1 MKARSGSSYKS
12 DKVWN
17 IVRILILVAVTI
29 LLMLP
34 VYPVILGA
42 FKPEKEMYTNLLG
55 LPHQWVT
62 DNFTTAWVKGNFE
75 KYYVNTLII
84 TVFQV
89 LICTPLSAMLGFA
102 LSRKD
107 LYGKKIITLALLAGL
122 TIPAQVAIMPLFL
135 QMKAFN
141 LTNSIPGLIIT
152 LVGYRLAFTTFIF
165 QRFMSAVPTEI
176 EEAATIDG
184 CSIPK
189 LFIKIVLPLSQNV
202 LSIGIIFN
210 VMYAWNNF
218 FFPMVLISD
227 RDLKPISTGLL
238 AFKGENTIQYT
249 LLFAAIA
256 ICTVPIMILYIFMQK
271 YIVKGITSGAVK
283 G

>member
-1 MKARSGSSYKS
+1 
-12 DKVWN
+12 
-17 IVRILILVAVTI
+17 
-29 LLMLP
+29 
-34 VYPVILGA
+34 
-42 FKPEKEMYTNLLG
+42 
-55 LPHQWVT
+55 
-62 DNFTTAWVKGNFE
+62 
-75 KYYVNTLII
+75 
-84 TVFQV
+84 
-89 LICTPLSAMLGFA
+89 
-102 LSRKD
+102 
-107 LYGKKIITLALLAGL
+107 
-122 TIPAQVAIMPLFL
+122 
-135 QMKAFN
+135 
-141 LTNSIPGLIIT
+141 
-152 LVGYRLAFTTFIF
+152 
-165 QRFMSAVPTEI
+165 MSAVPTEI

>member
-1 MKARSGSSYKS
+1 MKARNGSSYKS

-238 AFKGENTIQYT
+238 LSLIH
-249 LLFAAIA
+249 
-256 ICTVPIMILYIFMQK
+256 IFM
-271 YIVKGITSGAVK
+271 
-283 G
+283 

>member
-1 MKARSGSSYKS
+1 MKARNGSLYKS
-12 DKVWN
+12 DKAWN
-17 IVRILILVAVTI
+17 IVRILILIAVTI

-62 DNFTTAWVKGNFE
+62 ENFTTAWVKGNFE
-75 KYYVNTLII
+75 RYYVNTLFI

-89 LICTPLSAMLGFA
+89 LVCTPLSAMLGFA

-141 LTNSIPGLIIT
+141 LTNSLPGLIIT

-184 CSIPK
+184 CSIPQ

>member
-1 MKARSGSSYKS
+1 MS
-12 DKVWN
+12 DK
-17 IVRILILVAVTI
+17 ASG
-29 LLMLP
+29 P
-34 VYPVILGA
+34 VSYTHLDVYKRQVILGA

-141 LTNSIPGLIIT
+141 LTNSIPVSYTHLQSR
-152 LVGYRLAFTTFIF
+152 LVQAF
-165 QRFMSAVPTEI
+165 
-176 EEAATIDG
+176 
-184 CSIPK
+184 
-189 LFIKIVLPLSQNV
+189 
-202 LSIGIIFN
+202 
-210 VMYAWNNF
+210 
-218 FFPMVLISD
+218 
-227 RDLKPISTGLL
+227 
-238 AFKGENTIQYT
+238 
-249 LLFAAIA
+249 
-256 ICTVPIMILYIFMQK
+256 
-271 YIVKGITSGAVK
+271 
-283 G
+283 

>member
-34 VYPVILGA
+34 VYPVSGT

-122 TIPAQVAIMPLFL
+122 DD
-135 QMKAFN
+135 
-141 LTNSIPGLIIT
+141 PGT
-152 LVGYRLAFTTFIF
+152 
-165 QRFMSAVPTEI
+165 
-176 EEAATIDG
+176 G
-184 CSIPK
+184 C
-189 LFIKIVLPLSQNV
+189 NYA
-202 LSIGIIFN
+202 IIFTN
-210 VMYAWNNF
+210 ES
-218 FFPMVLISD
+218 I
-227 RDLKPISTGLL
+227 
-238 AFKGENTIQYT
+238 
-249 LLFAAIA
+249 
-256 ICTVPIMILYIFMQK
+256 
-271 YIVKGITSGAVK
+271 
-283 G
+283 

>member
-1 MKARSGSSYKS
+1 MKSRKSSSFKS
-12 DKVWN
+12 DQAWN
-17 IVRILILVAVTI
+17 ILRVVILCFVTV

-42 FKPEKEMYTNLLG
+42 FKPEKEIYLNLLG
-55 LPHQWVT
+55 LPHEWVT
-62 DNFTTAWVKGNFE
+62 DNFKTAWVKGNFE
-75 KYYVNTLII
+75 RYYLNTLII

-107 LYGKKIITLALLAGL
+107 LYFKKLITLTLLAGL

-141 LTNSIPGLIIT
+141 LTNSLPGLIIT
-152 LVGYRLAFTTFIF
+152 LVGYRIAFTTFIF
-165 QRFMSAVPTEI
+165 QRFMSAVPAEI

-184 CSIPK
+184 CSVPQ
-189 LFIKIVLPLSQNV
+189 LFVRIVLPLSQNV
-202 LSIGIIFN
+202 ISIGIIFN

-218 FFPMVLISD
+218 FFPMILISN

-256 ICTVPIMILYIFMQK
+256 ICTVPIMVLYVFMQK

>member
-1 MKARSGSSYKS
+1 MKARNGSSYKS

-102 LSRKD
+102 LSRERPVWV
-107 LYGKKIITLALLAGL
+107 KKLLHWRFLAGL
-122 TIPAQVAIMPLFL
+122 DD
-135 QMKAFN
+135 
-141 LTNSIPGLIIT
+141 PGT
-152 LVGYRLAFTTFIF
+152 
-165 QRFMSAVPTEI
+165 
-176 EEAATIDG
+176 G
-184 CSIPK
+184 C
-189 LFIKIVLPLSQNV
+189 NYA
-202 LSIGIIFN
+202 IIFTN
-210 VMYAWNNF
+210 ES
-218 FFPMVLISD
+218 I
-227 RDLKPISTGLL
+227 
-238 AFKGENTIQYT
+238 
-249 LLFAAIA
+249 
-256 ICTVPIMILYIFMQK
+256 
-271 YIVKGITSGAVK
+271 
-283 G
+283 

>member
-1 MKARSGSSYKS
+1 MKARNGSSYKS

-210 VMYAWNNF
+210 VMCAWNNF